1 MKKSFVK
8 LLSISALALSLVNA
22 SGLSGVSVLA
32 HGQEESGH
40 NHDHNHE
47 HDHHNH
53 NHDENEE
60 SSGLTIINKEDV
72 EDRALSDWEGEWQS
86 VYPYLQDGTLDSVM
100 AQKAKEDSTM
110 TAEEY
115 KDYYETGYQTDVDHI
130 DIDGESGTITF
141 IKEESEATGE
151 YEYERSEHLVYESG
165 SMGVRYLFTKVGGD
179 EEAPTT
185 IQFSDHEYTPT
196 KVGHYHIY
204 FSNDSHDELLKEMDH
219 WPTYY
224 PASMIAEDIEHEMLH
239 H

>member
-86 VYPYLQDGTLDSVM
+86 VYPYLQDGTFNV
-100 AQKAKEDSTM
+100 KITM
-110 TAEEY
+110 
-115 KDYYETGYQTDVDHI
+115 
-130 DIDGESGTITF
+130 
-141 IKEESEATGE
+141 
-151 YEYERSEHLVYESG
+151 RRL
-165 SMGVRYLFTKVGGD
+165 
-179 EEAPTT
+179 
-185 IQFSDHEYTPT
+185 
-196 KVGHYHIY
+196 
-204 FSNDSHDELLKEMDH
+204 
-219 WPTYY
+219 
-224 PASMIAEDIEHEMLH
+224 
-239 H
+239 